1 MFLFA
6 FVTRCKNMI
15 VPSHWRLV
23 RARRVKHLVDL
34 RWRSG
39 DLFLTY
45 FCTRMAS
52 EPLEYLLLKRTE
64 FATGKLGLRL
74 FILPSGEASQK
85 RASGWTHLAEMLS
98 ILAIYSF
105 ELHGA
110 LLIKKHEKNGR
121 KKTSKKQGR
130 QKNPN
135 HLSRFQSNPVE
146 IFKERVSFDVSNATS
161 KVPYAFGGSCLKE
174 LRDQMARKS
183 GHVGRK
189 RNLAAQSLL
198 VNCHS
203 VF

>member
-1 MFLFA
+1 MFFFA

-23 RARRVKHLVDL
+23 RARCVKQLVDL

-74 FILPSGEASQK
+74 FILLSGEASQK
-85 RASGWTHLAEMLS
+85 QASEWTHLAEVLS

-121 KKTSKKQGR
+121 KKTSKKKGR
-130 QKNPN
+130 PKTHKP
-135 HLSRFQSNPVE
+135 F
-146 IFKERVSFDVSNATS
+146 VSFPEQPS
-161 KVPYAFGGSCLKE
+161 
-174 LRDQMARKS
+174 Q
-183 GHVGRK
+183 
-189 RNLAAQSLL
+189 NL
-198 VNCHS
+198 
-203 VF
+203 